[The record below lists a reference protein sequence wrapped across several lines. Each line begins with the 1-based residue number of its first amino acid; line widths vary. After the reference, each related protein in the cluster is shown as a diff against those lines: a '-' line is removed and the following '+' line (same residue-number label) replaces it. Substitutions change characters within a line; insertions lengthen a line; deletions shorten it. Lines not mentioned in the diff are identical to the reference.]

1 MSTDKT
7 APLVIHGWT
16 VFVHPLFLAQ
26 IEALILQV
34 ESLKQKDPAGY
45 VKKNASKR
53 LAAITKLAFDVIPQ
67 DPTRPEYRQG
77 GTLGDAHKHWF
88 RAKFFQQYRLFFRY
102 HAAAKVLVFAWVNDD
117 DSKRAYESSD
127 DAYRVFRKMLEG
139 GHPPDDWDMLLA
151 EARAENASLRSLLAG
166 IEE

>member
-7 APLVIHGWT
+7 APLVMHGWT

-45 VKKNASKR
+45 VKKNVSKR

-139 GHPPDDWDMLLA
+139 GHPPDDWEMLLA
-151 EARAENASLRSLLAG
+151 EARAENARLRSLLAG